1 MEIMWG
7 PQSNLEERVNPSF
20 LKDDFSLRTDT
31 SIFTSIEPVLLD
43 QSNETSG
50 IFPAL
55 KSTSYYLPQPQ
66 YLIDQI
72 QVQKPIQ
79 VIATDQMQIRIE
91 STIISIDSN
100 ITDNIFREAINV

>member
-55 KSTSYYLPQPQ
+55 KSTSYYLPQ

-91 STIISIDSN
+91 STIISIDNN